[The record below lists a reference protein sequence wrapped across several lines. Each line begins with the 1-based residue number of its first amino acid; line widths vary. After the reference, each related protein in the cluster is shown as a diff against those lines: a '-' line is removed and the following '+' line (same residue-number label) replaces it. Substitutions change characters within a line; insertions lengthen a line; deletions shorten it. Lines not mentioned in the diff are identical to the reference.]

1 MTATIILAFYL
12 AFASRIHGG
21 LIHMKKVYKNA
32 LWALP
37 FGIATAVI
45 YPIGAA
51 MVIAGL
57 VSFAGGFLKGTA
69 NGGGN
74 DLGTNLKEPGN
85 GRDIQPVEHLIY
97 PWLYNRVNR
106 YSYDAVL
113 MALTG
118 LVAVIIPSLVIGW
131 VNPVSGL
138 LVALGGLCKGF
149 AYMIGWKLFP
159 LPSDSRNTETGEFLT
174 GLFAG
179 IGLGLAV
186 WFGS

>member
-1 MTATIILAFYL
+1 
-12 AFASRIHGG
+12 
-21 LIHMKKVYKNA
+21 MKKGYKNA

-45 YPIGAA
+45 YPVGAA
-51 MVIAGL
+51 MVIAGP
-57 VSFAGGFLKGTA
+57 VSFAGGFLKGVGHGA
-69 NGGGN
+69 GM
-74 DLGTNLKEPGN
+74 DLGTNLKEPDK
-85 GRDIQPVEHLIY
+85 GRTLEKVEYIIY

-113 MALTG
+113 MALAG

-138 LVALGGLCKGF
+138 LVAVGGLCKGF